1 MGIFA
6 VGGMVG
12 GLLSGWM
19 ADKMGRKGALLFN
32 NLFAFV
38 AAALMTFAKYGDIY
52 YLLTLG
58 RLVIGFS
65 CGAPAA

>member
-1 MGIFA
+1 
-6 VGGMVG
+6 MVG

-38 AAALMTFAKYGDIY
+38 AAALMTFAKFVDVY
-52 YLLTLG
+52 YLFTLG

-65 CGAPAA
+65 CGTALSSS